1 MSDLSAVQL
10 VALAE
15 RGATTYFSRMPGR
28 GGKRLDVWRNG
39 TVVIS
44 LHAPKVPST
53 FAVMSVVPT
62 PENAASKDALKRS
75 LLGSAATFK
84 ANPPLSNGNGTWA
97 HSMNARVAQIGE
109 NVAFGATDEDALSAL
124 LDALLAPT
132 TPAIVTDTAAAM
144 AAHVRET
151 FS

>member
-1 MSDLSAVQL
+1 MTAVAM
-10 VALAE
+10 VVLAE

-44 LHAPKVPST
+44 LHEPKGPST

-62 PENAASKDALKRS
+62 PENVASKDALKRN
-75 LLGSAATFK
+75 LLGSAAIFK

-97 HSMNARVAQIGE
+97 HSMNARIAQIGE
-109 NVAFGATDEDALSAL
+109 NVAFGPTDEDALAAL
-124 LDALLAPT
+124 LDALLAST
-132 TPAIVTDTAAAM
+132 EATA
-144 AAHVRET
+144 
-151 FS
+151 